1 MSYERFSEQL
11 KQLGAIISDA
21 VAYFSVWQA
30 LMVSDPDPLRALN
43 RYKGFFLPA
52 RNALIWMALGQ
63 LAKVFDR
70 HPKTASLRNL
80 LKAAIDN
87 AGELTPHC
95 STEELEQIRLE
106 LSTIEPLLK
115 RLDRVR
121 HKRFAHHQ
129 AFVSGDMPLR
139 YGETKQLVESVK
151 SMYNSLRHGHDKHF
165 TIFDSWAKD
174 AERHTQ
180 AVVGIMLKQI
190 QPIAASLA
198 PSSAQQRLPRVT
210 T

>member
-1 MSYERFSEQL
+1 MSYERFSQQL
-11 KQLGAIISDA
+11 KQLGAIISEA

-30 LMVSDPDPLRALN
+30 LMVSDQDSLRALN

-63 LAKVFDR
+63 LAKVFD
-70 HPKTASLRNL
+70 HHQKTVSLRNL
-80 LKAAIDN
+80 LTAAIDH

-95 STEELEQIRLE
+95 TTEELEQIRLE

-115 RLDRVR
+115 RLNRVR
-121 HKRFAHHQ
+121 HHRFAHHQ
-129 AFVSGDMPLR
+129 AFVSGDMSLR

-165 TIFDSWAKD
+165 TMFDSWAKD
-174 AERHTQ
+174 SDRHTR
-180 AVVGIMLKQI
+180 AVVDIMRKQI
-190 QPIAASLA
+190 QPIVASLA
-198 PSSAQQRLPRVT
+198 PPSAQ
-210 T
+210 